1 MIKKGELFNQLAIIS
16 DLLEKCNLE
25 TVSETIIFEVS
36 KAEFDRV
43 YKMVQTKIR
52 GVQDSSENSFN
63 IKIGSTNMVFNK
75 NNA

>member
-1 MIKKGELFNQLAIIS
+1 MVKKGDLFNQLAIIS

-25 TVSETIIFEVS
+25 AVSETIIFEVS

-43 YKMVQTKIR
+43 YKMVQSKIR
-52 GVQDSSENSFN
+52 GAQDNPENTFN
-63 IKIGSTNMVFNK
+63 IKIGNINMVFNK

>member
-1 MIKKGELFNQLAIIS
+1 MVKKGDLFNQLAIIS

-43 YKMVQTKIR
+43 YKMLQSKIR
-52 GVQDSSENSFN
+52 GAQDNPENTFN
-63 IKIGSTNMVFNK
+63 IKIGNINMVFNK

>member
-1 MIKKGELFNQLAIIS
+1 MVKKGDLFNQLAIMS

-36 KAEFDRV
+36 ETEFDRV
-43 YKMVQTKIR
+43 YKMVQSKIR
-52 GVQDSSENSFN
+52 GVQDNAENTFN
-63 IKIGSTNMVFNK
+63 IKIGNINMVFNK

>member
-1 MIKKGELFNQLAIIS
+1 MVKKGDLFNQLAIIS
-16 DLLEKCNLE
+16 DLLEKCKLE

-43 YKMVQTKIR
+43 YKMVQSKIR
-52 GVQDSSENSFN
+52 GAQDNPENTFN
-63 IKIGSTNMVFNK
+63 IKIGNINMVFNK

>member
-1 MIKKGELFNQLAIIS
+1 MVKKGDLFNQLAIIS

-52 GVQDSSENSFN
+52 GVQDNPENTFN
-63 IKIGSTNMVFNK
+63 IKIGNTNMVFNK

>member
-25 TVSETIIFEVS
+25 TVSETIICEVS